1 MIRRFAVAVVFV
13 GSVAGAS
20 WSVPPA
26 SAAQPSFFSASIDRT
41 IASPFYSAACG
52 FEVDVTTTGT
62 VKGVALTDADG
73 SVIREIDT
81 QPGARITFSSPATA
95 GSFSFP
101 WATTYTYRYIE
112 GTDPGDHAIVTA
124 NGLAGKVPGIG
135 ADAGVI
141 TFGDAVVLFV
151 DPSSG
156 FPIVDF
162 GAPTGFSGH
171 VNEPL
176 AEIAAGCA
184 VLAAG

>member
-1 MIRRFAVAVVFV
+1 MIRRVAVAVMLV
-13 GSVAGAS
+13 GSMADALWFGA
-20 WSVPPA
+20 PA
-26 SAAQPSFFSASIDRT
+26 SASQPLFFSAPIDRA

-52 FEVDVTTTGT
+52 FEVDITTTGT
-62 VKGVALTDADG
+62 VKGVALTDAEG
-73 SVIREIDT
+73 SIIREIDT
-81 QPGARITFSSPATA
+81 QPGAVITFSSPTG

-101 WATTYTYRYIE
+101 WATTYTYRYVD

-141 TFGDAVVLFV
+141 TYGKAVVLFV

-162 GAPTGFSGH
+162 GAPTRFSGH
-171 VNEPL
+171 ANDPIT
-176 AEIAAGCA
+176 EIAAGCA

>member
-1 MIRRFAVAVVFV
+1 MIRRVAVAVVLV
-13 GSVAGAS
+13 GSLADAILLGA
-20 WSVPPA
+20 PA
-26 SAAQPSFFSASIDRT
+26 SAFQPIFFSASIDRT

-52 FEVDVTTTGT
+52 FEVDITTTGI
-62 VKGVALTDADG
+62 VKGVALDAGG

-81 QPGARITFSSPATA
+81 QPGARITFSSPATG

-101 WATTYTYRYIE
+101 WAATYTYRYVE

-141 TFGDAVVLFV
+141 TFANAVVLFV

-171 VNEPL
+171 ANEPITQ
-176 AEIAAGCA
+176 IAAGCA